1 MKNSKSLTVAGFLLA
16 AFGFL
21 LLAAP
26 APASATA
33 SPAEIAT
40 AAAPSLTWLSYPPP
54 PQGTCNLS
62 CTGGTLGHPN
72 WVRTLTTYSGCCSY
86 PGTLCPAGTTP
97 LSGSWQPLSGAATLC
112 PFN

>member
-1 MKNSKSLTVAGFLLA
+1 MKRSQALTIALTVVCCLLS
-16 AFGFL
+16 AFGSV

-26 APASATA
+26 VPAST
-33 SPAEIAT
+33 AEIAT
-40 AAAPSLTWLSYPPP
+40 AAAPSPTWLASLA
-54 PQGTCNLS
+54 QGTCRLN

-72 WVRTLTTYSGCCSY
+72 SVVIFTTFSTCCSY

-97 LSGSWQPLSGAATLC
+97 VYGTWQPLSGALQLC